1 MSKEILQRI
10 KLLMEYDMSKTSSE
24 NLLSLNESTVLT
36 TVVRGTAR
44 NVVDDI
50 LRNAAIVDDAGR
62 AILKK
67 KDLLSFLST
76 GSKAAK
82 KAVGKL
88 NTDFLRS
95 PGVLRQSKSLIIDDM
110 VSKKTFL
117 NQFAGKTQP
126 QIKNLLRGLGYSDD
140 IAAEIAKKTS
150 KALKTGGTIRP
161 NPKPKPKG
169 NHLGIS
175 STIWTS
181 ASQVIRTM
189 SWANF
194 LKWGLKLGLSAAV
207 IYFLWKWFTGEEPTD
222 DEGNVVPQPDPTPG
236 TSYRDCEGQEV
247 ITMGCKSSDVRRLQG
262 CIGVEADGAWGP
274 NTQARMVELGLGQGI
289 SVSDIDQICKTQDDA
304 EQEAEQNAYDKLY
317 PKVRGSEAEFDV
329 SSNANNTNFDVTVS
343 TGSVDDFS

>member
-24 NLLSLNESTVLT
+24 NLLSLNESTVLA
-36 TVVRGTAR
+36 TVARGTAR

-50 LRNAAIVDDAGR
+50 LRNAGIVDDAGR

-67 KDLLSFLST
+67 KELLSFLST
-76 GSKAAK
+76 GTRAAK

-88 NTDFLRS
+88 NTEFLRS

-110 VSKKTFL
+110 VKSKTFL
-117 NQFAGKTQP
+117 NQFAGKTTP

-140 IAAEIAKKTS
+140 IAAEIARKTS

-161 NPKPKPKG
+161 NPKPKPKPKG
-169 NHLGIS
+169 NHLGLS
-175 STIWTS
+175 QTIWNG
-181 ASQVIRTM
+181 AARVIGTM
-189 SWANF
+189 SWVNF
-194 LKWGLKLGLSAAV
+194 LKWGLKLGLTAALL
-207 IYFLWKWFTGEEPTD
+207 YFLWTWFTGEEPE
-222 DEGNVVPQPDPTPG
+222 DEDGNVVPNPQPPTQF
-236 TSYRDCEGQEV
+236 RDCTGQEV
-247 ITMGCKSSDVRRLQG
+247 ITMGCKSSDVKRLQG
-262 CIGVEADGAWGP
+262 CIGVEDDGVWGP
-274 NTQARMVELGLGQGI
+274 DTQARMVELGLGQGI
-289 SVSDIDQICKTQDDA
+289 SVSDIDQICKTQDEA

-329 SSNANNTNFDVTVS
+329 SSNADGTNIDLNVS